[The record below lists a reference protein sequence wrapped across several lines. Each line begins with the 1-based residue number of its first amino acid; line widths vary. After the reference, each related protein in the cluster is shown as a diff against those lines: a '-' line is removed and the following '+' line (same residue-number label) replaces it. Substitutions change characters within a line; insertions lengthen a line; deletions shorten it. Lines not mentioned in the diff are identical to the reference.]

1 MIDSVRFRFGW
12 NRFECLI
19 ETLNRFGLVVEVVFH
34 GLSVRFTV
42 RFGSVRYK
50 SRSGVKKRKAMI
62 KRQDKTRL

>member
-1 MIDSVRFRFGW
+1 MQTPVRFWFGW

-19 ETLNRFGLVVEVVFH
+19 ETLNRFGLVVEVFVH

-42 RFGSVRYK
+42 RFGSVRYMF
-50 SRSGVKKRKAMI
+50 RSGVKKRKAMI